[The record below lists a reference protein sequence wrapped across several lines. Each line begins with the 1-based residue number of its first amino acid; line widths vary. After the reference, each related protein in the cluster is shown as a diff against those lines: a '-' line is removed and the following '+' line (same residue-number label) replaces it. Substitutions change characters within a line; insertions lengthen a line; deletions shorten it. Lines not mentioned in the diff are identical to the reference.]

1 MLRINSQMKILTIGC
16 YVAFV
21 ISLFCFFV
29 LNLHN
34 ELGRISVVV
43 LSVSV
48 ASLVAGTTFFAL
60 YKYPKLR
67 DVRNSYIW
75 IVLALIIL
83 LLISMWSYHLF
94 WRSMD
99 NRIILLITL
108 SGLLSATSLIYTL
121 YCKRKE

>member
-29 LNLHN
+29 LNLHS
-34 ELGRISVVV
+34 ELGRNV

-75 IVLALIIL
+75 IVLVLIIL

-121 YCKRKE
+121 YYKRKE